1 MKKFTILMIALLVAA
16 MGFAQVQMAY
26 KVAPGKQ
33 HTAPQVNTTSTANAV
48 RNTRDNTT
56 IFTEGFE
63 FTSEELENGWTSVDQ
78 DGDEKNWFVYGNAAV
93 GSTVTHG
100 GEYAIASASWAGG
113 SALTPNNWLISP
125 AIDLSAQSGTIKASY
140 FIKGQDPSWPNEHYK
155 VCASTTTNIADFT
168 TLFEET
174 IPQSG
179 WIERT
184 VDLSAYAGGTVY
196 LAFVHYDITNMFYI
210 VLDDLTVY
218 VDQSTDAAITE
229 ITAPTHGDYS
239 TCALTNAEQIKINI
253 LNNGGAAISNFE
265 VSYTINGGA
274 AVTET
279 VTASVAPAQTYEYT
293 FTQTADLSTVGT
305 YTIAASINLTGDEVA
320 ANNNANMSITNGDAK
335 ITIHALTDNGGN
347 QTWTITNTN
356 TSTVVAE
363 RTNGWQ
369 WNIEVNDYVCVDNN
383 GCYTIVVS
391 DQNGMVDGS
400 AYLEILYNGTQV
412 AGSTTADSFT
422 GPSLVAERIGGGCST
437 DPEIIAATT
446 SFSFTGIAGDASAS
460 QSTTIRTYNIT
471 EAITATTEAPFEVS
485 ADNTTFGATAQLA
498 AENSTLYIRY
508 NPTEAG
514 TQNGTVVLSYTG
526 AENVTITVTGT
537 AISCDPITALPYT
550 QTFDELTEC
559 WGVISNN
566 TANAGELGVYALD
579 GENVFRFSSF
589 SRASEGEDYNQY
601 LITPRLG
608 YDNAVKLTFEYAN
621 SSSSNET
628 FAVLVSSTNSAPASF
643 TMLGEEIISTSR
655 EMTEYEAIIPA
666 GTKYVAINYYSN
678 YKYRMYVDNLM
689 FSELVANEI
698 ELVNVSLSEDSGC
711 GLTTVTPTITVK
723 NNGLNA
729 ISTFTASYTVNDGDA
744 VNETATIENPIESGE
759 TYAYTFTNAIDI
771 SELGEYEIAVTIA
784 MEGDADDTN
793 NDAEASISNLAPEQ
807 IPYENEFATE
817 EDVLGFHFIDADDDD
832 NTWELDEDEGA
843 LYIESSEANDYA
855 ITSCIT
861 VEEAGD
867 YVFDF
872 DYAAGYYD
880 DTYAAYGFIDDYKEN
895 FQIVYGTAPT
905 AEAMTNVI
913 ATFTNVYEE
922 DYANARR
929 SFNIATAGTYYFGIL
944 CNSTDGDH
952 LYIDNI
958 SIYPAPT
965 TPEIELTAV
974 TPETGSVVRLG
985 EGFNI
990 SGTIINNGVAL
1001 TSYKV
1006 SYTVDN
1012 NEAVEYAVNEI
1023 NVALG
1028 DTHNFTHNVPV
1039 VVESVGE
1046 HTIIVTVSN
1055 PNGVE
1060 DGDDSDNSMT
1070 ITVNAVDCSAAHTAP
1085 WTETFNADSPSLYC
1099 WDIIDGNSDGYSF
1112 VTASTSES
1120 DENEQVMLM
1129 PYAGQVNQNDY
1140 LVSPNL
1146 EIGENQKIEFKVAH
1160 YAYQSTPYVESYEVY
1175 AIVGTEQTLIKSEA
1189 QTTTLFPEFET
1200 VTVELGD
1207 YANQTIKI
1215 AIKCTSYDAYYFI
1228 VDDFSL
1234 LISTSAEE
1242 NIAEAISVYPN
1253 PTSSMITV
1261 ANAEGKDIVVINSL
1275 GQVVASI
1282 ENAAA
1287 NQTIDVSNFA
1297 NGTYFVKVDAEV
1309 VKLNV
1314 VK

>member
-33 HTAPQVNTTSTANAV
+33 YKAPQVNTTSTANAV

-63 FTSEELENGWTSVDQ
+63 FTSDELENGWTSVDQ
-78 DGDEKNWFVYGNAAV
+78 DGDGNNWFLYDNESV
-93 GSTVTHG
+93 GSTVSHS
-100 GEYAIASASWAGG
+100 GEYAIASASWRSGQG
-113 SALTPNNWLISP
+113 ALTPNNWLISP
-125 AIDLSAQSGTIKASY
+125 AIDLSAQSGTIKLSY
-140 FIKGQDPSWPNEHYK
+140 YIKGQDVTDFREHYK
-155 VCASTTTNIADFT
+155 VAVSTTNTEVASFT
-168 TLFEET
+168 TKFEET
-174 IPQSG
+174 LNSNA
-179 WIERT
+179 WDVRT
-184 VDLSAYAGGTVY
+184 IDLSEYAGQTIY
-196 LAFVHYDITNMFYI
+196 IAFVHCDVTNMFYL
-210 VLDDLTVY
+210 VLDDVTVFL
-218 VDQSTDAAITE
+218 DNSTDAAV
-229 ITAPTHGDYS
+229 TAVAGPSHGDYT
-239 TCALTNAEQIKINI
+239 TCALTNAEEITVSI

-265 VSYTINGGA
+265 VSYSINDGA
-274 AVTET
+274 PVTET
-279 VTASVAPAQTYEYT
+279 VTTSIAPAATYDYT
-293 FTQTADLSTVGT
+293 FTQPADLSNVGS
-305 YTIAASINLTGDEVA
+305 YTITASVNLTGDETTD
-320 ANNNANMSITNGDAK
+320 NNSASMSISNGDAT
-335 ITIHALTDNGGN
+335 IRIHAFTDNGGG
-347 QTWTITNTN
+347 QSWVVTNTLTDN
-356 TSTVVAE
+356 VVAE
-363 RTNGWQ
+363 RTSRWEWDVEINDYTCVDASQ
-369 WNIEVNDYVCVDNN
+369 CYNIVVNDADGMEGDTYV
-383 GCYTIVVS
+383 
-391 DQNGMVDGS
+391 
-400 AYLEILYNGTQV
+400 EILYNGTQV
-412 AGSTTADSFT
+412 AGSTEPGSFT
-422 GPSLVAERIGGGCST
+422 GPSLVAERIGSGCST

-446 SFSFTGIAGDASAS
+446 AFTFSGIVNEASAS

-471 EAITATTEAPFEVS
+471 EEITATTEAPFEVS

-537 AISCDPITALPYT
+537 AISCDPITDLPYT
-550 QTFDELTEC
+550 QTFDELSEC

-566 TANAGELGVYALD
+566 TANANDLGIYALAED
-579 GENVFRFSSF
+579 NNVFRFSSF
-589 SRASEGEDYNQY
+589 SRADDYNQY

-628 FAVLVSSTNSAPASF
+628 FAVLVSSTNRDIASF
-643 TMLGEEIISTSR
+643 TMLGEEVISSST

-689 FSELVANEI
+689 FSELAANEI
-698 ELVNVSLSEDSGC
+698 ELVNVSLSEESGC

-843 LYIESSEANDYA
+843 LYINSSEANDYA

-872 DYAAGYYD
+872 DYEAGYYD
-880 DTYAAYGFIDDYKEN
+880 DSWAAYGYIDDYKEN

-905 AEAMTNVI
+905 VEAMTNVI
-913 ATFTNVYEE
+913 ATFTDAYAE
-922 DYANARR
+922 DYVNARR
-929 SFNIATAGTYYFGIL
+929 IFNIATAGTYYFGIL

-952 LYIDNI
+952 IYIDNI
-958 SIYPAPT
+958 AIYPVPT
-965 TPEIELTAV
+965 TPEIELTSV
-974 TPETGSVVRLG
+974 TPETGSIVRMG
-985 EGFNI
+985 EEFNI
-990 SGTIINNGVAL
+990 GGTIINNGVAL

-1012 NEAVEYAVNEI
+1012 GDAVEYTVNEI

-1028 DTHNFTHNVPV
+1028 ETHNFTHNIPV
-1039 VVESVGE
+1039 VVETTGD
-1046 HTIIVTVSN
+1046 HTIVVTVSN
-1055 PNGVE
+1055 PNGTE
-1060 DGDDSDNSMT
+1060 DSDDSNNSMT
-1070 ITVNAVDCSAAHTAP
+1070 ITVNAVDCTATHTAP
-1085 WTETFNADSPSLYC
+1085 WTETFNANSPSLYC
-1099 WDIIDGNSDGYSF
+1099 WDIIDANNDGISF
-1112 VTASTSES
+1112 VTAGTSED
-1120 DENEQVMLM
+1120 DENEQVMLI
-1129 PYAGQVNQNDY
+1129 PYAGQINQNDY
-1140 LVSPNL
+1140 LVSPEL
-1146 EIGENQKIEFKVAH
+1146 EIGDNQKIEFKVAH
-1160 YAYQSTPYVESYEVY
+1160 YAYQGTPYVERYEVY

-1189 QTTTLFPEFET
+1189 ETTTLFPSFET

-1253 PTSSMITV
+1253 PTSDMVTI